1 MMFWLGFL
9 FGDESRKLKDLEQR
23 KKDRQAERDRG
34 TIRFMVE
41 ELRPQ
46 LDFMK
51 KNNLESLTFTLLDP
65 SKFNYNLLSQT
76 LSKIGS
82 KIAYTR
88 LEKFEGKFLL
98 TLYKNRPEAIS
109 RLHRAYIL
117 RLLLWFIFA
126 LLFTV
131 PVYMFSKT
139 YVGLLQPTFFAT
151 TLFDYLVAIIGV
163 SVIWI
168 CANISSSLVFR
179 HFKLTDD
186 FKNTIRF
193 DKVVEDD

>member
-1 MMFWLGFL
+1 MFWLGFL
-9 FGDESRKLKDLEQR
+9 FGDEHRQLKEIERSRKQRELEELE
-23 KKDRQAERDRG
+23 KKVA
-34 TIRFMVE
+34 FMVE
-41 ELRPQ
+41 
-46 LDFMK
+46 DF
-51 KNNLESLTFTLLDP
+51 EPFLTSMEKEGLIETSVVFSDY
-65 SKFNYNLLSQT
+65 SRFSYNALPKA

-82 KIAYTR
+82 KIVYTR
-88 LEKFEGKFLL
+88 LEKEGGVFTL

-131 PVYMFSKT
+131 PVYLFSKA
-139 YVGLLQPTFFAT
+139 YLDLLQPTFIAT
-151 TLFDYLVAIIGV
+151 RLFDYLLAIIGV

-179 HFKLTDD
+179 QFKIAEE
-186 FKNTIRF
+186 FKHTLRF

>member
-1 MMFWLGFL
+1 MFWLGFL
-9 FGDESRKLKDLEQR
+9 FGDENRQLKELEHR
-23 KKDRQAERDRG
+23 KKDRQAEQDKETLG
-34 TIRFMVE
+34 FMVD

-51 KNNLESLTFTLLDP
+51 KNNLENLTFTLLAP
-65 SKFNYNLLSQT
+65 SKFNYSLLSQA
-76 LSKIGS
+76 LSEIGS

-117 RLLLWFIFA
+117 RLLLWFVFA
-126 LLFTV
+126 LVFTV

-139 YVGLLQPTFFAT
+139 YLDLLQPTLFAP
-151 TLFDYLVAIIGV
+151 TLFDYLLAVVGV

-168 CANISSSLVFR
+168 LANISSSLAFR
-179 HFKLTDD
+179 HLKFADE
-186 FKNTIRF
+186 FKNTISF
-193 DKVVEDD
+193 DKVVDDD

>member
-1 MMFWLGFL
+1 MFWLGFL
-9 FGDESRKLKDLEQR
+9 FGDENRQLKELEQR
-23 KKDRQAERDRG
+23 KKDRQAEQDKETLG
-34 TIRFMVE
+34 FMVD

-51 KNNLESLTFTLLDP
+51 KNNLENLTFTLLAP
-65 SKFNYNLLSQT
+65 SKFNSSLLSQA

-88 LEKFEGKFLL
+88 LEKFEGKFIL

-117 RLLLWFIFA
+117 RLLLWFVFA
-126 LLFTV
+126 LVFTV

-139 YVGLLQPTFFAT
+139 YLDLLQPTLFAP
-151 TLFDYLVAIIGV
+151 TLFDYLLAVVGV

-168 CANISSSLVFR
+168 LANVSSSLAFR
-179 HFKLTDD
+179 HLKFADE

-193 DKVVEDD
+193 DKVVDDD

>member
-1 MMFWLGFL
+1 MFWLGFL
-9 FGDESRKLKDLEQR
+9 FGDENRQLKELEQR
-23 KKDRQAERDRG
+23 KKDRQAEQDKETLG
-34 TIRFMVE
+34 FMVD

-51 KNNLESLTFTLLDP
+51 KNNLENLTFTLLAP
-65 SKFNYNLLSQT
+65 SKFNYSLLSQA

-117 RLLLWFIFA
+117 RLLLWFVFA
-126 LLFTV
+126 LVFTV

-139 YVGLLQPTFFAT
+139 YLDLLKPTFFAS
-151 TLFDYLVAIIGV
+151 TLFDYLLAVVGV

-168 CANISSSLVFR
+168 LANISSSLAFR
-179 HFKLTDD
+179 HLKFADE

-193 DKVVEDD
+193 DKVVEND

>member
-1 MMFWLGFL
+1 MFWLGFL
-9 FGDESRKLKDLEQR
+9 FGDKNRKLKELEQR
-23 KKDRQAERDRG
+23 RKDRQAEQDKETMG
-34 TIRFMVE
+34 FMVD
-41 ELRPQ
+41 ELQPQ

-51 KNNLESLTFTLLDP
+51 KNNLENLTFTLLAP
-65 SKFNYNLLSQT
+65 SKFNYSLLSQA

-117 RLLLWFIFA
+117 RLLLWFVFA
-126 LLFTV
+126 LVFTV

-139 YVGLLQPTFFAT
+139 YLDLLKPTFFAP
-151 TLFDYLVAIIGV
+151 TLFDYLLAIIEV
-163 SVIWI
+163 SIIWI
-168 CANISSSLVFR
+168 LANISSSLAFR
-179 HFKLTDD
+179 HFKLADE